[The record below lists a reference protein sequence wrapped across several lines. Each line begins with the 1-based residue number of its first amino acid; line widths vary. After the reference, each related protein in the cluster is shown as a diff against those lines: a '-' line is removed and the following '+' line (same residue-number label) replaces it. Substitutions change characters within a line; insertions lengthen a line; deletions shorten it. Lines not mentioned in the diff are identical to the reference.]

1 MTSKKEVLE
10 KISKIVDRVDVLEY
24 AEKIAIERRLK
35 QLNAYKENTDQF
47 RKRLEGGGLQKNS
60 TLEEL
65 KQVLK
70 SLEERE
76 LYYHTG

>member
-10 KISKIVDRVDVLEY
+10 KISKNLDRVDVLEY

-47 RKRLEGGGLQKNS
+47 RKRLDGGGLQKNS

-76 LYYHTG
+76 LYYA

>member
-10 KISKIVDRVDVLEY
+10 KISKLLDRVDVLEY

-76 LYYHTG
+76 FYYA

>member
-1 MTSKKEVLE
+1 MTTKKEVLE
-10 KISKIVDRVDVLEY
+10 KINKILDRVDVLEY

-47 RKRLEGGGLQKNS
+47 RKRLDGGGLQKNS

-76 LYYHTG
+76 LYYA

>member
-1 MTSKKEVLE
+1 MATKKEL
-10 KISKIVDRVDVLEY
+10 IDKIVKKIDSIDVLEY
-24 AEKIAIERRLK
+24 AETVAIGRRLN
-35 QLNAYKENTDQF
+35 QLKIYRENTLQF
-47 RKRLEGGGLQKNS
+47 RKRLESGGLQKNS

-76 LYYHTG
+76 LYYA

>member
-10 KISKIVDRVDVLEY
+10 KISKILDRVDVLEY